1 MSFPAL
7 LRDNQF
13 LSLIGRIDGAKVLRV
28 PALGEAAV
36 DGVEYETEYMDLRF
50 INEIMAELAQ
60 K

>member
-1 MSFPAL
+1 MGC
-7 LRDNQF
+7 RF
-13 LSLIGRIDGAKVLRV
+13 LPYV

-36 DGVEYETEYMDLRF
+36 DGVEYETEYGDLRF

>member
-1 MSFPAL
+1 LAN
-7 LRDNQF
+7 RY
-13 LSLIGRIDGAKVLRV
+13 GAKVLRV

-36 DGVEYETEYMDLRF
+36 DGVEYETKRTMREYMDPRF